1 MFVVIVVVVVL
12 SVEDEPS
19 MLACSQIA
27 SLVVE
32 NLKWMFLCQT
42 TFCLFR
48 DLCCRVIVSTHY
60 ASQSTYNGGNVMCM
74 CACLHWLVAILTLKY
89 TPIMPNAVMDR
100 LMRAAA
106 KAHATACRSAGFN
119 SPSNMLNSEE
129 LVEYVGLP
137 EGMKSY
143 TLAGHVMD
151 SVDSDFGNTV
161 HLDDVDTHLTGD
173 CCGMVVTGRRHSVAL
188 VRYAGELY
196 IFDPLPASVT
206 GMEMTKPNVRHGLK
220 NALGCISEFDCLVL
234 KQDKSHKRYTK

>member
-1 MFVVIVVVVVL
+1 
-12 SVEDEPS
+12 
-19 MLACSQIA
+19 
-27 SLVVE
+27 
-32 NLKWMFLCQT
+32 MFLCQT

-48 DLCCRVIVSTHY
+48 DLCCEVIVSTHY
-60 ASQSTYNGGNVMCM
+60 ASQSTYTGGNVMCM
-74 CACLHWLVAILTLKY
+74 CACLHWLVAILTLKH
-89 TPIMPNAVMDR
+89 TPIMPSSVMDR

-106 KAHATACRSAGFN
+106 TAHATACRSAGFK

-137 EGMKSY
+137 KGMKSH

-161 HLDDVDTHLTGD
+161 HLDDVDTHLTSD

-196 IFDPLPASVT
+196 IFDPFPASVT
-206 GMEMTKPNVRHGLK
+206 GMEMTKANVRHGLK
-220 NALGCISEFDCLVL
+220 SALGRISEFDCLVL
-234 KQDKSHKRYTK
+234 KQDKSPERHSGTM